1 MSTHRSRV
9 GELMNYKQFINESTH
24 RSSWFVEGM
33 RPCKFS
39 IPYFPDQ
46 ILVKTKQ
53 IKKLKT
59 SLIDRTIV
67 VVTVINMV
75 IIRIMDCQY
84 H

>member
-1 MSTHRSRV
+1 MQIFNP
-9 GELMNYKQFINESTH
+9 LF
-24 RSSWFVEGM
+24 SW
-33 RPCKFS
+33 S
-39 IPYFPDQ
+39 